1 MEERLVKLQL
11 PRKLKF
17 LMDMHSY
24 KIAYGGRNG
33 LKSWNFAR
41 ALLTLGITQDLRIL
55 CVREV
60 QESIA
65 KSVHQLLKDQ
75 VQDLGYG
82 DLYDVTDEVIRCRI
96 RNTQFGFTGLSNL
109 TADSIKSFEGT
120 DVCWAE
126 EAHKI
131 TKRSWQILL
140 PTLFRTPN
148 AEMWVS
154 FNPDLEDDETWQR
167 FVVHPPEGA
176 MVVEMNY
183 RDAVACGWFPDEQEK
198 LRQYDLVYS
207 KADYDNIWEGKP
219 RSSVAGAIYT
229 TEITDM
235 VREQR
240 YRPMPYDP
248 RLPVHRIWDLG
259 WNDRMVVVMVQK
271 PQPSVLNVVNYIE
284 DSRITYAEMVAAL
297 DQLRYKW
304 GDDWL
309 PHDSTQHH
317 PTSGTNAKKQ
327 LQGLVAAGSRVRD
340 IPKSD
345 PEARVRA
352 ARMMFPRIYMDN
364 TKRDT
369 PPDRPDRVL
378 GAGYL
383 MERLKRYKRHVPKNT
398 GEDAGP
404 VHDLS
409 SHGADAFGGLAEI
422 VDRIRNDADV
432 PVTVLPAFSNVE
444 PSMGMLS

>member
-1 MEERLVKLQL
+1 MAEAAERVVTLQL
-11 PRKLKF
+11 PRKLRF
-17 LMDMHSY
+17 LMEMHSY
-24 KIAYGGRNG
+24 KVAYGGRNG

-75 VQDLGYG
+75 IVALDYS
-82 DLYDVTDEVIRCRI
+82 DLYDVTDEAIRCRI
-96 RNTQFGFTGLSNL
+96 KNTQFGFTGLSNL

-154 FNPDLEDDETWQR
+154 FNPDMDDDETWQR
-167 FVVHPPEGA
+167 FVVHPPDGA
-176 MVVEMNY
+176 KVVEMNY
-183 RDAVACGWFPDEQEK
+183 RDAMACGWFPDEQEK

-207 KADYDNIWEGKP
+207 RADYDNIWEGKP
-219 RSSVAGAIYT
+219 RSVVAGAIYT

-240 YRPMPYDP
+240 FRLMPYDP

-259 WNDRMVVVMVQK
+259 WNDRMSVIMVQK
-271 PQPSVLNVVNYIE
+271 PQPSVLVVVNYLE
-284 DSRITYAEMVAAL
+284 DSRITYAEMIVAL
-297 DQLRYKW
+297 NELRYVK

-309 PHDSTQHH
+309 PHDSKQHH

-327 LQGLVAAGSRVRD
+327 LQGLGCRVKD
-340 IPKSD
+340 IPKTD
-345 PEARVRA
+345 PESRIRA
-352 ARMMFPRIYMDN
+352 SRMLFPRIYMD
-364 TKRDT
+364 TSKRDT

-378 GAGYL
+378 GAGHL
-383 MERLKRYKRHVPKNT
+383 MDRLKRYKRHIPKST
-398 GEDAGP
+398 GEDMGP
-404 VHDLS
+404 VHDIN
-409 SHGADAFGGLAEI
+409 SHGADAWGALAEI
-422 VDRIRNDADV
+422 VDGIRNDGDV
-432 PVTVLPAFSNVE
+432 PVTVLPSFRNPE
-444 PSMGMLS
+444 PSMGLLS